1 MQFIEELRN
10 YRPKSISFKESPL
23 FISNFLPSLDEGE
36 IELAI
41 INLATTTG
49 DVYSIRLKKESDHL
63 LVNVLDEYQTLYVG
77 FNNLYSQIPTQ
88 GELFDIITNMNSDDE
103 NQPFW
108 LSMVKHNNFRTIPEI
123 KEFIR
128 INSKFYP
135 NLNQLLEYYFV
146 EHGYPKTDDA
156 EKCKANTDNSLDK
169 KEINLKMN
177 EWQRLIGWL
186 CFNIWHNTK
195 HDFMESNNLRDMEI
209 PFLCTFK
216 IFQSWNNKPGLKS
229 FKIFEIVHEIGP
241 NAIDQFVIVG
251 KDVIINSL
259 PQVKEFIKDYRLRY
273 GVVSSKAFATYFTI
287 ELTKAI
293 NFSNVQMTDLEFFQS
308 GLQILLLLANDMEK
322 VDPDLFNE
330 LLDIEEYEDLVNVI
344 IEQISESI

>member
-1 MQFIEELRN
+1 MQSIEELRN
-10 YRPKSISFKESPL
+10 YRPKSISFKETPL
-23 FISNFLPSLDEGE
+23 SNSYFLPSLDERE

-63 LVNVLDEYQTLYVG
+63 LVNVLDEYKTLYVG
-77 FNNLYSQIPTQ
+77 FNSLYSLIPTQ
-88 GELFDIITNMNSDDE
+88 GELFDVITNMNSDDE

-108 LSMVKHNNFRTIPEI
+108 LSMVKNNNLKTIPEI

-146 EHGYPKTDDA
+146 EHGYRETDDA
-156 EKCKANTDNSLDK
+156 ERCKANADNSLDK
-169 KEINLKMN
+169 KEINPKMN
-177 EWQRLIGWL
+177 EWQRLVGWL

-195 HDFMESNNLRDMEI
+195 HDFIESNNLRDMEI
-209 PFLCTFK
+209 PFLCAFK
-216 IFQSWNNKPGLKS
+216 IFQIWNNKPELKNI
-229 FKIFEIVHEIGP
+229 KISEIIHEIGP

-259 PQVKEFIKDYRLRY
+259 PQVKKFIQNYRLRY
-273 GVVSSKAFATYFTI
+273 GVASSKAFATYFTI

-293 NFSNVQMTDLEFFQS
+293 NFSNVKMTHLDFFQS
-308 GLQILLLLANDMEK
+308 GLQILILLANDMKK